1 MTPKGGAYKA
11 GAVTAWMLAALVAF
25 SAPLSAQ
32 TASAGSEG
40 GAPQAVSGILMLDWE
55 RLYERSAWGQRV
67 AREIAQESAALN
79 AENNRIADD
88 LIAEEKALTE
98 RRAGMPSTEFRAAA
112 DAFDQ
117 RATGI
122 RAAQKAKAQALSR
135 RFEDERQSFVTAAVP
150 LLDQILAERGA
161 ALVIDRRTV
170 IRGLSQ
176 LDITDEMVTL
186 ADGELGDGAGR
197 AEASA
202 VERDDTA
209 APEATVPPDGAAEG
223 GLDGTS
229 VGGTPADGSAPAT
242 GTEPVPQSGAAPL
255 PTGN

>member
-1 MTPKGGAYKA
+1 
-11 GAVTAWMLAALVAF
+11 
-25 SAPLSAQ
+25 
-32 TASAGSEG
+32 
-40 GAPQAVSGILMLDWE
+40 MLDWE

-170 IRGLSQ
+170 IRGLTQ

-197 AEASA
+197 AEANA

-209 APEATVPPDGAAEG
+209 APVPPEGAPEG
-223 GLDGTS
+223 GLDGTG

-242 GTEPVPQSGAAPL
+242 GTEPVPQSGAAST